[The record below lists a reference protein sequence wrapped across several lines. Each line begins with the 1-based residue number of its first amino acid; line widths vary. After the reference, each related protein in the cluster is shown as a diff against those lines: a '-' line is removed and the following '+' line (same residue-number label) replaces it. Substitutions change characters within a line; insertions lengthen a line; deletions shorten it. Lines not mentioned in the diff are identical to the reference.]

1 MVTSFAIFW
10 EFFPV
15 GPRELGRHPA
25 RTKRSSGKGSRDAQH
40 CRARRMVGGD
50 GPRATSGRCLGMV
63 SRKPGEAFEAH

>member
-25 RTKRSSGKGSRDAQH
+25 SKGSRDAQH